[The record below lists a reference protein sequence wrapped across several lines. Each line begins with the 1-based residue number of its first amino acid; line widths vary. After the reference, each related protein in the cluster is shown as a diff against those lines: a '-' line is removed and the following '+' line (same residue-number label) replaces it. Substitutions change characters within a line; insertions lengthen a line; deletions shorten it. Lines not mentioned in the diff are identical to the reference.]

1 MYVDMQVLGWLLA
14 LVILAGASACMWRFF
29 TLRKKGYPVVVR
41 SLPSEDG
48 RHWRHGVLIFNGVSV
63 KFYKLRS
70 LKPDSNLV
78 LTRLATEI
86 VGRREITNRERA
98 CLESNLHVV
107 EVSHRKKERWEIA
120 VDSQGDTALVAWLE
134 SAPSARRDRNSA
146 FNHPQ
151 PM

>member
-1 MYVDMQVLGWLLA
+1 MYVDMQVLGWLFA
-14 LVILAGASACMWRFF
+14 LIILAGAATCMWRFF

-48 RHWRHGVLIFNGVSV
+48 RHWRHGVLIFSGVSV

-86 VGRREITNRERA
+86 IGRREITHRERSF
-98 CLESNLHVV
+98 LESNLHVV
-107 EVSHRKKERWEIA
+107 EIRHRQRERWEIA
-120 VDSQGDTALVAWLE
+120 LDSQGDTALVSWLE